1 MLNLKSKK
9 RQQGIALIFAL
20 AMLSLLL
27 IMGMG
32 FATNSIFVQKAAYNS
47 SNTTS
52 ARLLCQSAVS
62 RVLALLQLQISLYGE
77 TIDFSYDNWSAN
89 SGDKDMLDHLTTKI
103 GDASIYTWNNS
114 QPVTWE
120 YIKTND
126 GSTDRLIGRFAY
138 VVVPVG
144 GINPAAVVK
153 SGTREEAP
161 VSATVTERRV
171 GASVDEI
178 NIMAVSPGDIVA
190 SATPGV
196 NQVSAGKFNYVA
208 TASSSPAGK
217 LPGTAPNGYWTSHA
231 NMFTLMGITS
241 GSLKSKFLKWF
252 VVGAAGAFAQR
263 EACWVDRN
271 GNGVMDSVTGTNDEL
286 FHRFNIY
293 TRAPATSWDAF
304 TATDSEKVI
313 NANLLCDANDDNV
326 PEVLP
331 TPYPPPPAA
340 FPAANDGLGI
350 PWLAFFGYDKN
361 GVVDETGPLKGTF
374 PNVTAIRHQIAANLI
389 DYCDSNTTNPTYDT
403 KNCSRSTWLNSGVAY
418 DPLYT
423 GNEITPYINEVGFN
437 MHVAAVRTD
446 KKTVTITFTPEI
458 ELEAINI
465 YNATNTNIWMSA
477 RYSLDY
483 KTVVNGVTTAYTGAS
498 TVSAFTALTW
508 AAAGGP
514 RYAKIN
520 FNGTAIT
527 KTITVTSGSS
537 PVISVTECKLN
548 VDKAVLSTSNSG
560 TNNVDCSLIKKS
572 SSAWTMINNWIS
584 SGTAS
589 DIPNNAPPTEFSI
602 AFQTN
607 DPRQNLNPGDW
618 STTETAFAAIAPVSA
633 PYASVGTLGTK
644 NIFNGVAVDPSAPSA
659 DKDLEIVTEPAFNP
673 GAAVGLQRLS
683 TAYIRNS
690 VMLSPWE
697 LGFIHR
703 GVAWQT
709 LNLKEY
715 DPNKANKFVAAN
727 VPNTTYP
734 YNRIPGGGAYS
745 DPVNGGG
752 DANILNQIKMGNAT
766 FLGNLTS
773 NNKININST
782 YVDSDTHNNITLQA
796 LLSNIRIGNNP
807 ANIGIAAG
815 DAEGSKVVPSIEMYN
830 VINGI
835 MNRTGMD
842 YVTRAE
848 VANAM
853 YCAGPSSFKRALSE
867 SVCGIVQNT
876 DAKQEELIGKFINLC
891 DVGGKNNY
899 FYVIITAQAIKDIGG
914 PSTGAGF
921 TISKRKGSNLY
932 STACKQ
938 GTFDFDN
945 TNGIYYDEITAE
957 QKVRLLV
964 FADPNDS
971 CKCKVLSYEFIE

>member
-286 FHRFNIY
+286 FHRFNLFR
-293 TRAPATSWDAF
+293 T
-304 TATDSEKVI
+304 TAQWNAI
-313 NANLLCDANDDNV
+313 NTAALMNSTILCDSSNNGV
-326 PEVLP
+326 PDTLP

-340 FPAANDGLGI
+340 FPGANDGLGI

-361 GVVDETGPLKGTF
+361 GVIDDTGPLKETF
-374 PNVTAIRHQIAANLI
+374 PSVSARRRQIAANLI
-389 DYCDSNTTNPTYDT
+389 DYSDTTGVPSHDNVNNP
-403 KNCSRSTWLNSGVAY
+403 RATWANAGN

-423 GNEITPYINEVGFN
+423 GDGNTPYINEVGFN
-437 MHVAAVRTD
+437 VHIAAVRTTAT
-446 KKTVTITFTPEI
+446 KVTITFTPEI
-458 ELEAINI
+458 EFEAINI
-465 YNATNTNIWMSA
+465 YNATNTNIWMAA

-483 KTVVNGVTTAYTGAS
+483 KTVVNGVTTAYPGAS

-527 KTITVTSGSS
+527 NTITVTSGSS

-572 SSAWTMINNWIS
+572 SSLWTMISNWT
-584 SGTAS
+584 TATVGATATPS
-589 DIPNNAPPTEFSI
+589 EFSI

-618 STTETAFAAIAPVSA
+618 STTETPSAAIAPASA

-644 NIFNGVAVDPSAPSA
+644 NIFNGVAVDPSAPSG

-703 GVAWQT
+703 GAAWQT